1 MRRLGDLNAN
11 LTARGVHAIRV
22 AALYIVVITN
32 AVFIS
37 GFGLS
42 LALGVYFFQHG
53 RVSIGGIYL
62 LIQYTAMLRAPL
74 ETIGSQIQDLQ
85 RTMASLGRVRELQ
98 AIAPRVLDGPGLV
111 WPVAPP
117 AVAFDKVS
125 FAYNAQEP
133 VLADIS
139 FQLEPGAT
147 LGLLGRTG
155 SGKTTITRLLSR
167 LYDPQSGD
175 ITLGGRDIRHAT
187 LAQLH
192 AQVGVVTQDVQIFQ
206 ASIRDNLTFFDPDI
220 TDQRLLRVLDDLELG
235 AWLSRQPDG
244 LDTLLAGGGAL
255 SAGEA
260 QLLAFARVFLKDP
273 GLVLLDEAS
282 SRLDPA
288 TERLIGHAF
297 EALLN
302 GERKRTAIIVAHR
315 LATVRRVDRIMIL
328 DHGRIV
334 EDGVRADLAAD
345 PGSRFAG
352 LLRAGLE
359 EVLA

>member
-1 MRRLGDLNAN
+1 MSWSDSAP
-11 LTARGVHAIRV
+11 GV
-22 AALYIVVITN
+22 
-32 AVFIS
+32 
-37 GFGLS
+37 
-42 LALGVYFFQHG
+42 
-53 RVSIGGIYL
+53 
-62 LIQYTAMLRAPL
+62 
-74 ETIGSQIQDLQ
+74 E
-85 RTMASLGRVRELQ
+85 
-98 AIAPRVLDGPGLV
+98 
-111 WPVAPP
+111 
-117 AVAFDKVS
+117 FDRVS
-125 FAYNAQEP
+125 FAYDEAAA
-133 VLADIS
+133 VLHDLS
-139 FQLEPGAT
+139 FHLAPGAT

-175 ITLGGRDIRHAT
+175 ITLGGQNIRQAT

-192 AQVGVVTQDVQIFQ
+192 AQVGVVTQDVQVFQ

-220 TDQRLLRVLDDLELG
+220 PDQRLLKVLDDLELG
-235 AWLSRQPDG
+235 AWMSRQPDG
-244 LDTLLAGGGAL
+244 LDSILAGGGGGL

-302 GERKRTAIIVAHR
+302 GDRKRTAIIVAHR
-315 LATVRRVDRIMIL
+315 IMIL
-328 DHGRIV
+328 GHGRIV
-334 EDGVRADLAAD
+334 EEGARADLAAD
-345 PGSRFAG
+345 PNSRFAG
-352 LLRAGLE
+352 LLRTGLE